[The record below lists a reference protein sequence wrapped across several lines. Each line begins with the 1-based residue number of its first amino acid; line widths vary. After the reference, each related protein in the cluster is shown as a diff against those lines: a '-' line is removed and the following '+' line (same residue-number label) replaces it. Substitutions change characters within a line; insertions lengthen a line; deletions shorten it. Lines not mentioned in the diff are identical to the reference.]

1 MHQGALSLTGFT
13 NSVLSDIR
21 QFVFSLQRTA
31 YYEHDFKS
39 FPMKYI
45 QQNDLFEK
53 IFAKIIREIKYN
65 LFRSRI
71 ENDLLRW
78 FAIYES

>member
-21 QFVFSLQRTA
+21 QFVFILQRTA

-45 QQNDLFEK
+45 QQHDLFEK